1 MDTLKAYEKLR
12 TKFDED
18 TARVLV
24 DTLAEIARPSFEALA
39 TKEDLARLEQVTK
52 ADLAATKAELRAEIQ
67 AVRTELRVEIQG
79 AKVETI
85 RWVFGAAIG
94 QVIAVIGLVGA
105 VLALTR

>member
-1 MDTLKAYEKLR
+1 MRSLR
-12 TKFDED
+12 LFDED

-24 DTLAEIARPSFEALA
+24 DTLAELVHPPLA
-39 TKEDLARLEQVTK
+39 GLASKEDLA
-52 ADLAATKAELRAEIQ
+52 LAKAELRAEIQ
-67 AVRTELRVEIQG
+67 AVRAELRVEIQGVHVEIQG

-94 QVIAVIGLVGA
+94 QVIAVIGLVLVGA